1 MIFVSLLLF
10 FNLITFG
17 ITAYDKY
24 KARRGYWRTR
34 ERIFLMLACFGGGA
48 GVLSAFYF
56 FRHKTRKRG
65 LMAGVWTLTLVSYC
79 TFVLVLL
86 TVGYWRK

>member
-1 MIFVSLLLF
+1 
-10 FNLITFG
+10 
-17 ITAYDKY
+17 
-24 KARRGYWRTR
+24 
-34 ERIFLMLACFGGGA
+34 MLACFGGGA